1 MYLQYFGLNQQPFN
15 ITPNPDFLY
24 LSEKHQEA
32 YAHLNYGIQQGN
44 GFVAITG
51 EVGTGKTTLC
61 RYVLNQLPDNIN
73 IALIFNPRLSAIEL
87 LASICDELDIISDA
101 DNLSIKVLTDAL
113 NQQLLKNYAEGKRTI
128 LLIDEAQSLS
138 VEVLEQIRLLS
149 NLETNQAKLLLIFLV
164 GQPELQDLLQRN
176 DLRQLS
182 QRITARYHLEK
193 LSLEETI
200 HYIHHRIHVSGVDR
214 PLFNRQSIKQIFKL
228 SAGTPRIINII
239 CDRALMGAYVE
250 EKAMVDQSIV
260 KKAANEVLGTNKTVK
275 VSTFLYASLSV
286 ILVIVFLLIF
296 NKLSGIPFV
305 FDSPVTVEINDK
317 VVIEKQAEEIVES
330 VKKIKPVNINKVVK
344 AELSS
349 SSTQTK
355 LMPLRYKAELSS
367 SSTQTKLMPLQHK
380 KPVAVIIS
388 SQNNKE
394 INDVKQHKFIFKDW
408 LKSLPNNSTQ
418 LAFNQLFLNWQAIYK
433 INNLKTPCVQALEQ
447 NLSCIFNE
455 GNWNKIKQINRPVLI
470 KLIHQNGNESYLY
483 VKSVGEKMVEI
494 IMNNHPFSFP
504 KYEIEPYWLGEF
516 LVLWK
521 APVIQSI
528 PLKLGLNSESV
539 IWLRKQFDLIDKKDV
554 KNKDYSQIFDD
565 KLKQIVMIFQ
575 KQHHLKPDGIVGKN
589 TLFQIEMLVNQ
600 TNEEKINE

>member
-1 MYLQYFGLNQQPFN
+1 
-15 ITPNPDFLY
+15 
-24 LSEKHQEA
+24 
-32 YAHLNYGIQQGN
+32 
-44 GFVAITG
+44 
-51 EVGTGKTTLC
+51 
-61 RYVLNQLPDNIN
+61 
-73 IALIFNPRLSAIEL
+73 
-87 LASICDELDIISDA
+87 
-101 DNLSIKVLTDAL
+101 
-113 NQQLLKNYAEGKRTI
+113 
-128 LLIDEAQSLS
+128 
-138 VEVLEQIRLLS
+138 
-149 NLETNQAKLLLIFLV
+149 
-164 GQPELQDLLQRN
+164 
-176 DLRQLS
+176 
-182 QRITARYHLEK
+182 
-193 LSLEETI
+193 
-200 HYIHHRIHVSGVDR
+200 
-214 PLFNRQSIKQIFKL
+214 
-228 SAGTPRIINII
+228 
-239 CDRALMGAYVE
+239 
-250 EKAMVDQSIV
+250 
-260 KKAANEVLGTNKTVK
+260 
-275 VSTFLYASLSV
+275 
-286 ILVIVFLLIF
+286 
-296 NKLSGIPFV
+296 
-305 FDSPVTVEINDK
+305 
-317 VVIEKQAEEIVES
+317 
-330 VKKIKPVNINKVVK
+330 
-344 AELSS
+344 
-349 SSTQTK
+349 
-355 LMPLRYKAELSS
+355 
-367 SSTQTKLMPLQHK
+367 MPLQHK